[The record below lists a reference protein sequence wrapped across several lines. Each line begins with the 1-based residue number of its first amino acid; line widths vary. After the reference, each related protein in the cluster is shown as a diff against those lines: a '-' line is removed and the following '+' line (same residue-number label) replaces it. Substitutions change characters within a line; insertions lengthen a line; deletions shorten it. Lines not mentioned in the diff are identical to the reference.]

1 MKLVLDTSVMVAA
14 LRSPSGASAELLRM
28 ARHNHFEVLI
38 SVGMILEYEAVLKR
52 LEHLVVAGLSGPDID
67 DLLDA
72 FCIFAKPI
80 TNHFRWR
87 PALRDPDDDLVL
99 ETAVNGLADLI
110 VTFNLADF
118 ESATIRFGILV
129 CQPSEALRRVK

>member
-1 MKLVLDTSVMVAA
+1 MRIVLDTSVLVAA

-28 ARHNHFEVLI
+28 ARHRKFEVLI
-38 SVGMILEYEAVLKR
+38 SVGMILEYEAVLNR
-52 LEHLVVAGLSGPDID
+52 AEHLSVAGLLMSDVD

-87 PALRDPDDDLVL
+87 PVLTDPDDDLVL
-99 ETAVNGLADLI
+99 ETAVNGRANVI
-110 VTFNLADF
+110 VTFNVFDF
-118 ESATIRFGILV
+118 QRAKILFGIDV
-129 CQPSEALRRVK
+129 QRPGEALRRLT

>member
-1 MKLVLDTSVMVAA
+1 MRVVLDTSVLVAA

-28 ARHNHFEVLI
+28 ARHKKFEVLI

-52 LEHLVVAGLSGPDID
+52 AEHLSVAGLLMSDVD

-72 FCIFAKPI
+72 FCIFARPI

-87 PALRDPDDDLVL
+87 PVLTDPDDDLVL
-99 ETAVNGLADLI
+99 ETAVNGRANVI
-110 VTFNLADF
+110 VTFNVFDF
-118 ESATIRFGILV
+118 QRAKILFGIDV
-129 CQPSEALRRVK
+129 QRPGEALRRLT